1 MMPGLAII
9 SFNTQTR
16 MNTAD
21 TSPVP
26 MALSSLYWFT
36 SPNSSETML
45 PVVVVAVVA
54 GAELGAGAVLWFMT
68 RPWERCRPGHRRP
81 PTAAARPAAATART
95 CAAQRPDHAA
105 STGNIWGT
113 DTCSFTSFRYLGFQ
127 FNSRRK
133 VDKLRRKEL
142 DRNIFDAGT

>member
-1 MMPGLAII
+1 MSSNNLECLVLSKNMSITCQ
-9 SFNTQTR
+9 FNTNTEVKQMINRSQTNNVTNNDAR
-16 MNTAD
+16 TRYNIIKYTDYDEHCAISAD

-45 PVVVVAVVA
+45 PVVVAGA

-81 PTAAARPAAATART
+81 PTAAARPPGRRH
-95 CAAQRPDHAA
+95 RP
-105 STGNIWGT
+105 
-113 DTCSFTSFRYLGFQ
+113 Y
-127 FNSRRK
+127 
-133 VDKLRRKEL
+133 LRRPAP
-142 DRNIFDAGT
+142 RPRC